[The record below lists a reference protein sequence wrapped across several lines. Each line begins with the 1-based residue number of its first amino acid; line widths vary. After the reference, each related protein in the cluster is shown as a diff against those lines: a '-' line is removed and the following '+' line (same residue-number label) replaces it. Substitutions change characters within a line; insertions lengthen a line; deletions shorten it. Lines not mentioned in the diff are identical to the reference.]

1 VNSTPGR
8 GSRFVVRIPPTP
20 LVAEQS
26 AEKIGK
32 RIFDRT
38 NRDKHVPAPATIQA
52 PPASPRKAAGGGGAA
67 SVVFI

>member
-38 NRDKHVPAPATIQA
+38 NRDKHVPAPAAIQA
-52 PPASPRKAAGGGGAA
+52 PPPSRANSLAVPQISWQLA
-67 SVVFI
+67 